1 MPANQQLECGS
12 AVLLGW
18 WNLVVTGAGCV
29 RTRRLAVALCMAVGS
44 QQCGRGADKLHHRV
58 SSSKTRE
65 GEYSARTLC
74 RV

>member
-12 AVLLGW
+12 AVLLGG

-44 QQCGRGADKLHHRV
+44 QQCGRGADKLHRV
-58 SSSKTRE
+58 SSSKARE
-65 GEYSARTLC
+65 GEYSTRTLC